1 MSGIQLVDLQS
12 AFNSAIKIQRKL
24 KRFEGYEYVSDEDDN
39 TKVVNI
45 LDLNKDGT
53 TKNGIPVPGLSG
65 MAGIG
70 PCFIC
75 GGYGHLSRGCPD
87 RDKRNGKPE
96 LPYVKTMTGQY
107 IPLQMLNTSPPT
119 LMQQITSQGVI
130 SPEAWVQI
138 QEKVNALAENNEL
151 IDKHQKTLG
160 RSHQKLKKLTKV
172 IHKNTESLT
181 SRPSSTKPYPKKI
194 EEK

>member
-1 MSGIQLVDLQS
+1 M
-12 AFNSAIKIQRKL
+12 
-24 KRFEGYEYVSDEDDN
+24 
-39 TKVVNI
+39 KVVNI

-65 MAGIG
+65 MVGIG

-87 RDKRNGKPE
+87 PDKRNGKPE
-96 LPYVKTMTGQY
+96 LPYVKTTTGQY

-119 LMQQITSQGVI
+119 LTQQITSEGVI

-138 QEKVNALAENNEL
+138 QEKVNAVAENNEL
-151 IDKHQKTLG
+151 IDKCPKTLG
-160 RSHQKLKKLTKV
+160 RSHQ
-172 IHKNTESLT
+172 N
-181 SRPSSTKPYPKKI
+181 
-194 EEK
+194 